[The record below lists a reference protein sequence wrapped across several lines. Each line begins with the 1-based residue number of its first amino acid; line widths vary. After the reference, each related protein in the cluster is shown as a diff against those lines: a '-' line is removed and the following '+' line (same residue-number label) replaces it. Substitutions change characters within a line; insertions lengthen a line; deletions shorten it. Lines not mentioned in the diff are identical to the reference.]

1 MPSLQSTIDNENVLV
16 ANSLAELH
24 TWVDALYAVHDDRK
38 SHTGGAM
45 SFGRGVFGTKSIKQ
59 KLNTKSSTESEVVGV
74 SD

>member
-1 MPSLQSTIDNENVLV
+1 MHFLQSNIDDDRVLA
-16 ANSLAELH
+16 ANSLTELF
-24 TWVDALYAVHDDRK
+24 TWVGALYAVHDDRK